1 MISIGNDHGKWYCD
15 NMACGVVTY
24 CDESCPGCG
33 SSHRTS
39 AREVQERW
47 VADVWDEG
55 YEKRGEY
62 LAAIQLLPKGAE
74 WPDRPA
80 NPYRSEAPE

>member
-1 MISIGNDHGKWYCD
+1 MTTIGSLFH
-15 NMACGVVTY
+15 
-24 CDESCPGCG
+24 
-33 SSHRTS
+33 
-39 AREVQERW
+39 ER
-47 VADVWDEG
+47 
-55 YEKRGEY
+55 RGEY